1 MFTEIVVRYFHFISI
16 FVLFSALVAEH
27 LLLSKS
33 MTRSQLQRVATLDA
47 VYGVAALLALVTGL
61 MLWFV
66 VGKPAGFYTQ
76 NAVFHTKVLLFV
88 IAALL
93 SIYPTL
99 FFVKNRKGNPHDT
112 VVLPKP
118 IIMLVRLELL
128 IFAIMPLLG
137 TLVSRS
143 VGYFG

>member
-1 MFTEIVVRYFHFISI
+1 MITEIFVRYLHFISI
-16 FVLFSALVAEH
+16 FTLFAALVAEH

-66 VGKPAGFYTQ
+66 VGKPAEFYTQ

-88 IAALL
+88 IAALI
-93 SIYPTL
+93 SIYPTI
-99 FFVKNRKGNPHDT
+99 FYVRNRKGNPDDT
-112 VVLPKP
+112 VVIPKP
-118 IIMLVRLELL
+118 LIMMVRMELL
-128 IFAIMPLLG
+128 IFTIMPLLG